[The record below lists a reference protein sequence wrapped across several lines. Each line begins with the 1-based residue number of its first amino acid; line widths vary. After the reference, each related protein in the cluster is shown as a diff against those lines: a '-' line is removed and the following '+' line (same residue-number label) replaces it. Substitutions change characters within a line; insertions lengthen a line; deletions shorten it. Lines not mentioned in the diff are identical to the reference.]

1 MNNRDIAQTFE
12 QIADMLA
19 IRGDHF
25 HKVLAYRR
33 AAENIRELD
42 RDLGRLREEGDLTDI
57 PGIGAA
63 LSDKIEEMLDTG
75 RLDYYERLAAEVPP
89 SLVEMLQVEGLGPKR
104 VRQIHESL
112 AITTMEELA
121 QVAGEG
127 QLR

>member
-63 LSDKIEEMLDTG
+63 LSDKIVLETIDPKPFSDT
-75 RLDYYERLAAEVPP
+75 RKDR
-89 SLVEMLQVEGLGPKR
+89 R
-104 VRQIHESL
+104 
-112 AITTMEELA
+112 
-121 QVAGEG
+121 
-127 QLR
+127 